1 MSENI
6 ETWKLTRGSQDLGQ
20 ILSFVKGI
28 EQKKVLSKALDGTIY
43 IQTIGLGTANASIS
57 LFLTRA
63 QVDLLNLAEADGAA
77 VKAVYR
83 GKYYIGYIQE
93 TPKYNATYPGQ
104 YYSTDI
110 TLLYEESGD
119 VT

>member
-1 MSENI
+1 MSEKV
-6 ETWKLTRGSQDLGQ
+6 ETWKLTRDGQEIAQ

-28 EQKKVLSKALDGTIY
+28 EQRKILSKALDGTIY
-43 IQTIGLGTANASIS
+43 IQTIGLGTANAQIS
-57 LFLTRA
+57 LFLTRE
-63 QVDLLNLAEADGAA
+63 QIDLLNLAEADGAA

-83 GKYYIGYIQE
+83 DKYYIGYISE
-93 TPKYNATYPGQ
+93 APKYNAVYPGQ

-119 VT
+119 AS